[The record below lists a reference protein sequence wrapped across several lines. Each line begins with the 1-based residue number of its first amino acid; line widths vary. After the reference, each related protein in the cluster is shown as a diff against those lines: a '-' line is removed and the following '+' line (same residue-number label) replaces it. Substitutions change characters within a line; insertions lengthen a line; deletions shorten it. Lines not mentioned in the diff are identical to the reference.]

1 MSVPKPA
8 RRRRSGAA
16 KAGPLPETLKAR
28 LAEALPGLFDAAL
41 EAYRRLAETD
51 HETDPKASAAAHGAA
66 KAALVHLELL
76 LKLAELITPVET
88 GVDGRFP
95 TRTADANDF
104 GRDRLIAAARL
115 ALRASDFD
123 DDGSDDPDDPERG

>member
-1 MSVPKPA
+1 MSVTKPA

-41 EAYRRLAETD
+41 DAYRRLAETD
-51 HETDPKASAAAHGAA
+51 HEADPKSSAAAHGAA
-66 KAALVHLELL
+66 KAALTHLELL
-76 LKLAELITPVET
+76 LKLAELIAPSPGVET
-88 GVDGRFP
+88 KRGAKVAEESG
-95 TRTADANDF
+95 F

>member
-1 MSVPKPA
+1 MSATKTA

-28 LAEALPGLFDAAL
+28 LADALPGLFDAAL
-41 EAYRRLAETD
+41 EAYRRLAETGHD
-51 HETDPKASAAAHGAA
+51 GDAKSSAASHAAA
-66 KAALVHLELL
+66 KAALGHLELL
-76 LKLAELITPVET
+76 LKLAELIAPPAEAIPHGGKST
-88 GVDGRFP
+88 GG
-95 TRTADANDF
+95 DAF

-115 ALRASDFD
+115 ALRDSDFA